1 MAVRIYEVRSARQW
15 QGCDKTALTLNFAES
30 LDRIEVMRIRNKAS
44 IAAYCALLIPL
55 AVLTQTPALG
65 QPMGQP
71 QFNSQPPAYGA
82 SYPQNFQQQGAP
94 QMQQPPMQQPMQM
107 QSQMQQT
114 NPNDLRRWFGR
125 YDQVRRDA
133 QMTPQERK
141 KADGLMSKGLSIF
154 VPGEEKVSTQA
165 LLSKLVAKYN
175 TACEQMKQ
183 LELYPE
189 TKQLHLGYYRYFN
202 DARGL
207 FSDYIKVQENPLV
220 KDQNGAVLAG
230 GLLQRK
236 QNLEFLDQNN
246 KALDGQLRNQ
256 LGVAPYQY

>member
-1 MAVRIYEVRSARQW
+1 
-15 QGCDKTALTLNFAES
+15 
-30 LDRIEVMRIRNKAS
+30 
-44 IAAYCALLIPL
+44 
-55 AVLTQTPALG
+55 
-65 QPMGQP
+65 MGQP
-71 QFNSQPPAYGA
+71 QFNSQQPAYGA
-82 SYPQNFQQQGAP
+82 SYPQGMPPQGMMPPQGAP
-94 QMQQPPMQQPMQM
+94 QGMPMQPQM
-107 QSQMQQT
+107 QPQHQMVPNQMTQMQQT
-114 NPNDLRRWFGR
+114 NPNELRRWFSR
-125 YDQVRRDA
+125 YDAVRRDA

-141 KADGLMSKGLSIF
+141 KADGLLSKGLSIF
-154 VPGEEKVSTQA
+154 VPGEEKVTTQA
-165 LLSKLVAKYN
+165 LLSKLVSKYN

-220 KDQNGAVLAG
+220 KDQTGAVLAG

-246 KALDGQLRNQ
+246 KTLDQQLRNQ
-256 LGVAPYQY
+256 FGVAPYQY